1 MVCWESRYQGWVQS
15 RQKPQ
20 VSNILTEKI
29 LLVRWCYGLKCPQR
43 ASLALLSRVTLKR
56 NLCTPSMGDSQT
68 LLPSLGS
75 LSPPFSGPTS
85 PQMPCYLGAA
95 SCSMDTTAQGP
106 PPPTML
112 QETKSKSSHPSFRV
126 CLQLTKQSKL
136 ISQAGF
142 FRHQPHAQDQR
153 RNGLWLGARPEV
165 LAHTAVHGRETR
177 KEGARP

>member
-20 VSNILTEKI
+20 VSNIPTEKI

-75 LSPPFSGPTS
+75 LSPPFSGPAS

-106 PPPTML
+106 PPPDHASGNQKQKQSPIFQGMSPAD
-112 QETKSKSSHPSFRV
+112 K
-126 CLQLTKQSKL
+126 TKQAHLPGRLFQTPTTCTGPKEEWSVARGTAR
-136 ISQAGF
+136 SAGS
-142 FRHQPHAQDQR
+142 HCCPWKGD
-153 RNGLWLGARPEV
+153 
-165 LAHTAVHGRETR
+165 
-177 KEGARP
+177 